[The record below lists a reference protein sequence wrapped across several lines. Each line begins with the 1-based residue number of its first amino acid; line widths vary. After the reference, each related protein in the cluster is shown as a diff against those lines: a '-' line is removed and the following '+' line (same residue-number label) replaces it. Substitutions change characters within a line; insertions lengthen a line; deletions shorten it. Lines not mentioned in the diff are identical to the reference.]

1 VRRYVASGGSLAIFG
16 PLALLG
22 LLLLPGSIP
31 ATASPAAPVPDPH
44 ALSLLER
51 AATAPDDV
59 NYRGTQFVS
68 AWTRQG
74 STGLVVDVVHRAG
87 HGTSVRTAGTATA
100 PAGRSYVPADAT
112 EPSLLGGVS
121 TLTLLGKRF
130 DLDTAPSA
138 SVAGRP
144 ADVVVVARPG
154 SATPAARFWLDRD
167 SGLVLR
173 REVYDEYGRVTRAS
187 AFIELTVGGVESVAA
202 EGAGPADAAQL
213 ASPQAWPEAITATA
227 LTTMRRHGWTCPD
240 ALPPSLQL
248 VDARRG
254 GGHYGGI
261 VHLSYSDGLASV
273 SVFQQ
278 RGWLQADHLDGYRLT
293 TVAGRPIYVRDGV
306 PQRMTWAADGT
317 VYTVVADA
325 SAHTVEAVVAALPHA
340 PTNGGLTNRLE
351 RGLDRVASWFNPF
364 G

>member
-1 VRRYVASGGSLAIFG
+1 MAILG

-22 LLLLPGSIP
+22 LFLLPGSIP
-31 ATASPAAPVPDPH
+31 ATASSRTPVSDPQ

-51 AATAPDDV
+51 AAMAPAEV
-59 NYRGTQFVS
+59 TYRGTQFVS

-74 STGLVVDVVHRAG
+74 STGLVVDVVHQAG

-100 PAGRSYVPADAT
+100 PAGRSYVPANAT
-112 EPSLLGGVS
+112 EPSLLGGAS
-121 TLTLLGKRF
+121 TLALLQDHF
-130 DLDTAPSA
+130 DLDTAPPA

-144 ADVVVVARPG
+144 AEVVVVKRPG

-173 REVYDEYGRVTRAS
+173 REVYDEYGRITRAS
-187 AFIELTVGGVESVAA
+187 AFIELTVGGVERPAD
-202 EGAGPADAAQL
+202 EDADAADMPGPEPWPTAISA
-213 ASPQAWPEAITATA
+213 ASLSQ
-227 LTTMRRHGWTCPD
+227 MRRDGWTCPE

-254 GGHYGGI
+254 GGDYGDI

-278 RGWLQADHLDGYRLT
+278 RGRLQVDHLDGYRST
-293 TVAGRPIYVRDGV
+293 TVGGRPIYVRDGV

-325 SAHTVEAVVAALPHA
+325 SAHTVETVVAALPHA
-340 PTNGGLTNRLE
+340 PEDGGLWHRLG